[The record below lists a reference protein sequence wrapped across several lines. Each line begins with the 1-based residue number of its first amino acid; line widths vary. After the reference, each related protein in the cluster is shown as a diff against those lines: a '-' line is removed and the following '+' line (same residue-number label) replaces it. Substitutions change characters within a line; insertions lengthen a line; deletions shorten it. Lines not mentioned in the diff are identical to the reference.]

1 MLELASLV
9 ILGIAA
15 QWIAWRTKVPAILPL
30 ILIGLF
36 FGPVSS
42 LFEEDGSKWIEPVY
56 NIEHGHG
63 LFPGESL
70 FYFVSLSIGIILFE
84 GGLTL
89 KLREIRDVGPT
100 IMRIISLGSLITF
113 IGGAIGTHFLLDLS
127 WQISFLFSGLI
138 IVTGPTVI
146 APILR
151 NLPLKRNVATVL
163 KWEGILIDPIG
174 ALVAVLVYD
183 FIISGEGEMFTVQA
197 VISFLR
203 IVIVGTSLG
212 FTAAHMLNLMI
223 KRNLI
228 PHYLLNIFTLALVL
242 AVFVASD
249 QLEHESGLLTVVIMG
264 MVLGNLDVPELKNIL
279 DFKESISVLLISI
292 LFILLAANFNIEDI
306 FMLRDWNVLIL
317 FLFII
322 LVLRPI
328 AIFASSYQS
337 TLNYKEKTF
346 ISWVGPRGIVA
357 AGVASLFGIKLT
369 GKVDGAEY
377 IAPLVF
383 MVVAGTVLINA
394 TTARLVAK
402 WLGVVKDQAEGIL
415 IVGANKAAVLIGK
428 YLHDQGKSV
437 VLIDRSLNLVL
448 QAESEG
454 LNAIQEDIYSDTLT
468 DNFELLEIGEVL
480 AMTGSAEVNEF
491 TMERFQKQV
500 GENNVHRLITQ
511 DEMKGP
517 KNKIPENGLFSCVDD
532 YLNISEVVRDY
543 PEIHET
549 EVGSQKELQSV
560 IDQMNQKEYSI
571 PLFLKKSKSDALQ
584 ILPSNCETVEVDE
597 GDILIYVG
605 KEMELEVDGGNGT
618 VD

>member
-42 LFEEDGSKWIEPVY
+42 LFEADGSKWIEPVY
-56 NIEHGHG
+56 DPELGEG

-89 KLREIRDVGPT
+89 KLKEIKVVGPT
-100 IMRIISLGSLITF
+100 IMRIISVGSLITF
-113 IGGAIGTHFLLDLS
+113 IGGALSVHFLLELS

-151 NLPLKRNVATVL
+151 NLPLRKNVATVL

-183 FIISGEGEMFTVQA
+183 FIISGEEEMFTIHA
-197 VISFLR
+197 VISFLK
-203 IVIVGTSLG
+203 IVIVGISLG
-212 FTAAHMLNLMI
+212 FTAAHLLNIMI
-223 KRNLI
+223 KRKLI

-242 AVFVASD
+242 GIFVESD
-249 QLEHESGLLTVVIMG
+249 ILEHESGLLSVVIMG
-264 MVLGNLDVPELKNIL
+264 MVLGNLNVPELKNIL
-279 DFKESISVLLISI
+279 DFKESISILLISI
-292 LFILLAANFNIEDI
+292 LFILLAANFNIED
-306 FMLRDWNVLIL
+306 LYLLLDWRVLVL

-322 LVLRPI
+322 LILRPI
-328 AIFASSYQS
+328 SVFASSYQS
-337 TLNYKEKTF
+337 TLNYKEKIF

-369 GKVDGAEY
+369 GKVEGAEY

-394 TTARLVAK
+394 TTARIVAK
-402 WLGVVKDQAEGIL
+402 WLGVVKDKADGIL
-415 IVGANKAAVLIGK
+415 IVGANTAARLIGQ
-428 YLHDQGKSV
+428 YMQSQGKSV
-437 VLIDRSLNLVL
+437 VLIDRSANLVEK
-448 QAESEG
+448 AKEAG
-454 LNAIQEDIYSDTLT
+454 LVALEEDIYSDTLT
-468 DNFELLEIGEVL
+468 DNYELLEIGEVM
-480 AMTGSAEVNEF
+480 AMTGSADVNEYAL
-491 TMERFQKQV
+491 TRFEKQLGV
-500 GENNVHRLITQ
+500 SNLHRLITP
-511 DEMKGP
+511 EELKGP
-517 KNKIPENGLFSCVDD
+517 KDNIPENGLFSCVDD

-543 PEIHET
+543 PQIHEMSIT
-549 EVGSQKELQSV
+549 SKQHLETV
-560 IDQMNQKEYSI
+560 IDEMNQLEYSI
-571 PLFLKKSKSDALQ
+571 PLFLKKNSGEQLV
-584 ILPSNCETVEVDE
+584 ILPSNCELVDVKK
-597 GDILIYVG
+597 GDKLVYVG
-605 KEMELEVDGGNGT
+605 KVFELENLKPVEA
-618 VD
+618 

>member
-42 LFEEDGSKWIEPVY
+42 LFEADGSKWIEPVY
-56 NIEHGHG
+56 DPELGQG

-89 KLREIRDVGPT
+89 KLKEIRIVGPT
-100 IMRIISLGSLITF
+100 IMRIISVGSLVTF
-113 IGGAIGTHFLLDLS
+113 VGGALITHFLLGLS

-183 FIISGEGEMFTVQA
+183 FIISGEEEMFTIHA
-197 VISFLR
+197 VMSFLK
-203 IVIVGTSLG
+203 IVIVGISLG
-212 FTAAHMLNLMI
+212 FTAAHLLNFMI

-228 PHYLLNIFTLALVL
+228 PHYLLNVFTLALVL
-242 AVFVASD
+242 GIFVESD
-249 QLEHESGLLTVVIMG
+249 ILEHESGLLSVVIMG
-264 MVLGNLDVPELKNIL
+264 MVLGNLNVPELKNIL
-279 DFKESISVLLISI
+279 DFKESVSVLLISI
-292 LFILLAANFNIEDI
+292 LFILLAANFNIED
-306 FMLRDWNVLIL
+306 LYLLLDWRVLIL

-322 LVLRPI
+322 LILRPVS
-328 AIFASSYQS
+328 IFVSSYQS
-337 TLNYKEKTF
+337 TLKYKEKIF

-369 GKVDGAEY
+369 GKVEGAEY

-394 TTARLVAK
+394 TTARIVAR
-402 WLGVVKDQAEGIL
+402 WLGVVKDKAEGIL
-415 IVGANKAAVLIGK
+415 IVGANKAARLIAS
-428 YLHDQGKSV
+428 YLQSQGKSV
-437 VLIDRSLNLVL
+437 VIIDRSAILV
-448 QAESEG
+448 QKAQNEG
-454 LNAIQEDIYSDTLT
+454 LNAIEEDIYSETLA
-468 DNFELLEIGEVL
+468 DNFELLEIGEL
-480 AMTGSAEVNEF
+480 MAMTGSAEVNEF
-491 TMERFQKQV
+491 AVERFEKQL
-500 GENNVHRLITQ
+500 GNQMVHRLISQ

-517 KNKIPENGLFSCVDD
+517 RNKIPDNGLFSCVDD

-543 PEIHET
+543 PAIHELT
-549 EVGSQKELQSV
+549 VDSKAQFEKI
-560 IDQMNQKEYSI
+560 IDNINEREYSI
-571 PLFLKKSKSDALQ
+571 PLFLKQQKGGKLL
-584 ILPSNCETVEVDE
+584 ILPSNCQTVNVES
-597 GDILIYVG
+597 GDSLVYVG
-605 KEMELEVDGGNGT
+605 KKIEEQIAIQPEVE
-618 VD
+618 V

>member
-42 LFEEDGSKWIEPVY
+42 LFEADGSKWIEPVY
-56 NIEHGHG
+56 DPELGEG

-89 KLREIRDVGPT
+89 KLKEIKVVGPT
-100 IMRIISLGSLITF
+100 IMRIISVGSLITF
-113 IGGAIGTHFLLDLS
+113 IGGALGVHFLLELS

-151 NLPLKRNVATVL
+151 NLPLRKNVATVL

-183 FIISGEGEMFTVQA
+183 FIISGEEEMFTIHA
-197 VISFLR
+197 VISFLK
-203 IVIVGTSLG
+203 IVIVGISLG
-212 FTAAHMLNLMI
+212 FTAAHLLNIMI
-223 KRNLI
+223 KRKLI

-242 AVFVASD
+242 GIFVESD
-249 QLEHESGLLTVVIMG
+249 ILEHESGLLSVVIMG
-264 MVLGNLDVPELKNIL
+264 MVLGNLNVPELKNIL
-279 DFKESISVLLISI
+279 DFKESISILLISI
-292 LFILLAANFNIEDI
+292 LFILLAANFNIED
-306 FMLRDWNVLIL
+306 LYLLLDWRVLIL

-322 LVLRPI
+322 LILRPI
-328 AIFASSYQS
+328 SVFASSYQS
-337 TLNYKEKTF
+337 TLNYKEKIF

-369 GKVDGAEY
+369 GKVEGAEY

-394 TTARLVAK
+394 TTARIVAK
-402 WLGVVKDQAEGIL
+402 WLGVVKDKADGIL
-415 IVGANKAAVLIGK
+415 IVGANTAARLIGQ
-428 YLHDQGKSV
+428 YMQSQGKSV
-437 VLIDRSLNLVL
+437 VLIDRSANLVEK
-448 QAESEG
+448 AKEAG
-454 LNAIQEDIYSDTLT
+454 LVALEEDIYSDTLT
-468 DNFELLEIGEVL
+468 DNYELLEIGEVM
-480 AMTGSAEVNEF
+480 AMTGSADVNEYAL
-491 TMERFQKQV
+491 TRFEKQLGV
-500 GENNVHRLITQ
+500 SNLHRLITP
-511 DEMKGP
+511 EELKGP
-517 KNKIPENGLFSCVDD
+517 KDNIPENGLFSCVDD

-543 PEIHET
+543 PQIHEMSIT
-549 EVGSQKELQSV
+549 SKQHLETV
-560 IDQMNQKEYSI
+560 IDEMNQLEYSI
-571 PLFLKKSKSDALQ
+571 PLFLKKNSGEQLV
-584 ILPSNCETVEVDE
+584 ILPSNCELVDVKK
-597 GDILIYVG
+597 GDKLVYVG
-605 KEMELEVDGGNGT
+605 KVFELENLKPVEA
-618 VD
+618 

>member
-1 MLELASLV
+1 MLEIAGLV

-42 LFEEDGSKWIEPVY
+42 LFTESGSKWIEPVFD
-56 NIEHGHG
+56 IESGSG

-70 FYFVSLSIGIILFE
+70 FYFVSLSIGVILFE

-89 KLREIRDVGPT
+89 KMKEISEVGPT
-100 IMRIISLGSLITF
+100 IMRIISVGSLVTF
-113 IGGAIGTHFLLDLS
+113 IGGAICTHYLMGLS
-127 WQISFLFSGLI
+127 WQISLLFSGLI

-151 NLPLKRNVATVL
+151 NLPLKKNVATVL

-183 FIISGEGEMFTVQA
+183 FIISGDDQTFTIHVI
-197 VISFLR
+197 ISFLR
-203 IVIVGTSLG
+203 IVIVGISLG
-212 FTAAHMLNLMI
+212 FTAAHLLNLMI
-223 KRNLI
+223 KRHLI
-228 PHYLLNIFTLALVL
+228 PHYLLNVFTLALVL
-242 AVFVASD
+242 GVFVASD
-249 QLEHESGLLTVVIMG
+249 QLEHESGLLSVVIMG

-279 DFKESISVLLISI
+279 DFKESLSVLLISI

-306 FMLRDWNVLIL
+306 YLLNDWKVLVL

-328 AIFASSYQS
+328 AVYASSNQS
-337 TLNYKEKTF
+337 TLSFNEKAF

-369 GKVDGAEY
+369 GKVAGAEY

-402 WLGVVKDQAEGIL
+402 WLKVTKESAEGIL
-415 IVGANKAAVLIGK
+415 IVGANKAARLVGS
-428 YLHDQGKSV
+428 YLKEAGKSV
-437 VLIDRSLNLVL
+437 IIIDRSANLIDK
-448 QAESEG
+448 ARNEG
-454 LNAIQEDIYSDTLT
+454 LTAIEEDIYSETLT
-468 DNFELLEIGEVL
+468 DNYELLEVGEVL
-480 AMTGSAEVNEF
+480 AMTGSSDVNQFAIDLFE
-491 TMERFQKQV
+491 ERV
-500 GENNVHRLITQ
+500 GKEKVHRLITQ
-511 DEMKGP
+511 DELKGP
-517 KNKIPENGLFSCVDD
+517 REAIPTTGLFSCVDD
-532 YLNISEVVRDY
+532 YLNLNEVVRDY
-543 PEIHET
+543 PEIHEM
-549 EVGSQKELQSV
+549 VIGSKEQFEQIISNFNAL
-560 IDQMNQKEYSI
+560 EYTI
-571 PLFLKKSKSDALQ
+571 PIFLKKEKTNKLI
-584 ILPSNCETVEVDE
+584 ILPSNCESVEVDT
-597 GDILIYVG
+597 GDLLVYVG
-605 KEMELEVDGGNGT
+605 QKVEEENPVLT
-618 VD
+618 